1 VIIDL
6 NTVDTDPFEHKRFD
20 ICICGAGVAGITL
33 ALNLSEKLNICLLEA
48 GGFDYSEKSQEIYQ
62 GNNIGQE
69 YYDLMATR
77 LRYFGGSTNHWKGW
91 CRPLDSYDFEPKDH
105 VKHSGWP
112 IKRED
117 LDPYLEKTKSILD
130 IPKKAAD
137 AQAYNLENGFWIK
150 PFFDLPPQRFSEF
163 NEIDFWFSSPTRFG
177 QKYKDP
183 LKNAS
188 NITCILNANVTDITL
203 SENLSRVD
211 AVEVQN
217 YKKRS
222 FTAKVD
228 KFILAT
234 GGIENPRIMLNCN
247 RQIKAGL
254 GNQTGLVGRFFT
266 EHPHSKVGEFIFEDR
281 HTIDSESISFF
292 SPSSRFMQNE
302 KILNFGLRAHRFSNP
317 LHSSS
322 NFKQKIKKI
331 LCDWSTDIT
340 SKVFSKECFNEGLLL
355 MASEQS
361 PNFSS
366 RITLADELDK
376 FGMKRANLDWRLSE
390 LDMRTI
396 KRGAEGFAKEFASL
410 GLGRVRIFDWLLADT
425 PELPSLN
432 EKNDVAGHHHM
443 CTTRMGTSAQNGVV
457 DSNQKVF
464 GINNFYVAGSS
475 VFPTGGHANP
485 TLTITQM
492 SLRLADH
499 LNRMTQ
505 S

>member
-6 NTVDTDPFEHKRFD
+6 NTVDTNPFEHKKFD

-48 GGFDYSEKSQEIYQ
+48 GGFDYSDESQEIYQ
-62 GNNIGQE
+62 GGNIGQE
-69 YYDLMATR
+69 YFDLMATR
-77 LRYFGGSTNHWKGW
+77 LRYFGGSTNHWEGW
-91 CRPLDSYDFEPKDH
+91 CRPLDSHDFEFKDH

-117 LDPYLEKTKSILD
+117 LDPYMEQTKSILD
-130 IPKKAAD
+130 IAKKEPGASIND
-137 AQAYNLENGFWIK
+137 SEKNKRIK
-150 PFFDLPPQRFSEF
+150 PFFDLPPQKFPEF

-177 QKYKDP
+177 QKYKDL
-183 LKNAS
+183 LKNS
-188 NITCILNANVTDITL
+188 NNISCILNANVTDITL

-211 AVEVQN
+211 AVKVQN
-217 YKKRS
+217 YKGKS

-247 RQIKAGL
+247 RQIKAGI
-254 GNQTGLVGRFFT
+254 GNSAGLVGRFFT
-266 EHPHSKVGEFIFEDR
+266 EHPHTQVGEFIFEDR
-281 HTIDSESISFF
+281 YAKDTESVSFF
-292 SPSSRFMQNE
+292 SPTPRFMQKE
-302 KILNFGLRAHRFSNP
+302 KILNFGLRAWRYRNPFQSN
-317 LHSSS
+317 S
-322 NFKQKIKKI
+322 NFKKKIKKI
-331 LCDWSTDIT
+331 LCDWSKDLT
-340 SKVFSKECFNEGLLL
+340 SKIFSKECFNEGLLYI
-355 MASEQS
+355 ASEQE

-366 RITLADELDK
+366 RITLGDELDQ
-376 FGMKRANLDWRLSE
+376 FGMKRANLDWQLSE
-390 LDMRTI
+390 LDIRTI
-396 KRGAEGFAKEFASL
+396 KRGTESFAKAFAEL

-425 PELPSLN
+425 PEFPGLD
-432 EKNDVAGHHHM
+432 EGDVGGNHHM

-475 VFPTGGHANP
+475 VFSTGGHANP